1 MEVGF
6 LSRITSNR
14 TRGNGLCLLQGRFRL
29 DIRKKV
35 FYKIVVRCWNGLR
48 REMVESVSLE
58 VFKKHVDV
66 ELRGNRV

>member
-6 LSRITSNR
+6 LSHITSNR
-14 TRGNGLCLLQGRFRL
+14 TRGNSLSLLQGRFRL
-29 DIRKKV
+29 DIRKKI
-35 FYKIVVRCWNGLR
+35 FSKRVVRCWNGLR
-48 REMVESVSLE
+48 REVVESVSLE

>member
-1 MEVGF
+1 MEVSF
-6 LSRITSNR
+6 LSHITSNR
-14 TRGNGLCLLQGRFRL
+14 TRGNSLSLLQGRFRL
-29 DIRKKV
+29 DIRKKI
-35 FYKIVVRCWNGLR
+35 FSKIVVRCWNGLR

>member
-1 MEVGF
+1 
-6 LSRITSNR
+6 
-14 TRGNGLCLLQGRFRL
+14 LLQGRFRL
-29 DIRKKV
+29 DIRKKI
-35 FYKIVVRCWNGLR
+35 FSKIVVRCWNGLR